1 MKKLYLH
8 IGTEK
13 TGTTLLQE
21 WLYTNKKNLSKN
33 GIYLPNQLGEPNN
46 ILLPTY
52 FQGHLDDW
60 AWSKRI
66 QNKQEK
72 DIFFEGFLNRV
83 TDEITTA
90 KNNHDTFIITS
101 EHFHSRLQLIEEI
114 QNLYVFLKSLFDEI
128 YIICYF
134 REQFDTAI
142 SLYST
147 FLKREEV
154 RDIDSFL
161 NYGDNKVTP
170 ENYYFNYLNIA
181 DNWASVF
188 KSKNCIF
195 KVYDKS
201 RFVDNDLRKDFIL
214 TLNKDIDLDKFDWSI
229 TSKNESLFALQSI
242 AYRYINQIISHWN
255 QNKLGQNLENIHAKN
270 KINKIE
276 SLKLIKIYSGQSDI
290 IRKKFKTINK
300 KFFAKYFNS
309 QDFFQPLDD
318 TNVEVHKINDYEKA
332 IKACLELGI
341 DLHKSKNTNVIKDI
355 LKRYDAKHL
364 ELRDA
369 IKLTKIT
376 EKKPTASVIIPVYN
390 VGKYI
395 KKCIKSVLNQSYS
408 NIEIIVIDDFSQDN
422 SISKVREFKDSR
434 IKILSHKCNRGSA
447 AARNTGMD
455 AAKGEF
461 IIFLDS
467 DDYID
472 CDLIKKCIERQQ
484 KNDVDCV
491 VFNTQFVDDN
501 YNIWVSPLLWN
512 QYFFGNGIEN
522 GSIDDDGTKTLVG
535 WDVAAWSK
543 FIRLDYLKQNKI
555 YFLEEHRYFED
566 HYFSAKLYLS
576 KAKFSYIDEKLHYYL
591 KRSSIKNKSITQLN
605 SPIMGLHRSQV
616 FRDTC
621 LLIESFDHK
630 YKNIFYTAYF

>member
-1 MKKLYLH
+1 MWGDGG
-8 IGTEK
+8 IGRRV
-13 TGTTLLQE
+13 GT
-21 WLYTNKKNLSKN
+21 
-33 GIYLPNQLGEPNN
+33 
-46 ILLPTY
+46 
-52 FQGHLDDW
+52 
-60 AWSKRI
+60 
-66 QNKQEK
+66 
-72 DIFFEGFLNRV
+72 
-83 TDEITTA
+83 
-90 KNNHDTFIITS
+90 
-101 EHFHSRLQLIEEI
+101 
-114 QNLYVFLKSLFDEI
+114 
-128 YIICYF
+128 
-134 REQFDTAI
+134 
-142 SLYST
+142 
-147 FLKREEV
+147 
-154 RDIDSFL
+154 
-161 NYGDNKVTP
+161 
-170 ENYYFNYLNIA
+170 
-181 DNWASVF
+181 
-188 KSKNCIF
+188 
-195 KVYDKS
+195 
-201 RFVDNDLRKDFIL
+201 
-214 TLNKDIDLDKFDWSI
+214 
-229 TSKNESLFALQSI
+229 
-242 AYRYINQIISHWN
+242 
-255 QNKLGQNLENIHAKN
+255 
-270 KINKIE
+270 
-276 SLKLIKIYSGQSDI
+276 
-290 IRKKFKTINK
+290 
-300 KFFAKYFNS
+300 
-309 QDFFQPLDD
+309 LDD

-422 SISKVREFKDSR
+422 SISKVKEFKDSR

-472 CDLIKKCIERQQ
+472 CDLIKKCFERQQ

-522 GSIDDDGTKTLVG
+522 GSIDDDETKTLVG

-630 YKNIFYTAYF
+630 YKNIFYPAYFETCKNTISLTTNSNKYPKEAYENLRRVFQGIKELDIVKTKSNLCHLDLAFLMAHYDYDQFMTKFGNINNYTVSDIKEIIPPVFHNRLEGWTKPALIYSTKRIFDFKLVVSAALFLALCICKFKFLHYRNFLLKLRDFHLIYYLGEVNYLNKSKGIRRWLRIFDYVIEGEKLGDKINDKFDAAKYLKQNPDLVFMNMGLYPHFLFYAKYQKRNIKGME